1 MGNYFAKLT
10 PCLTQPRGTDQA
22 DRASDQQPDHAPRP
36 DAISKGVEEQVAEP
50 DAMDEGVEGQVTQLD
65 TDSDGVE
72 DQAIH
77 DDSVSEGIEEGEAA
91 YRPGGFHPVY
101 IGDVFSDRYKV
112 LNKIGYGQYSTVW
125 LVKDLQASGDGP
137 SVFRALKV
145 LSAICYGQGHD
156 TFEKEILTHLRD
168 GDRDQLGYNYVCH
181 LVEGFA
187 HQGPN
192 GTHTCLVFE
201 IMGETLSSFGVWFSE
216 HMIPPAIMH
225 RFAIQLVLALDFAH
239 EHDVIHTD
247 IKPDNIFVKF
257 CDHSLIESG
266 YLKEVPIPEQDR
278 EETQYCP
285 VPSRPLRGYYFD
297 PSNTRADQFNI
308 ALGDW
313 GVSSWTTKHLCETI
327 QPVALRS
334 PEVII
339 GAPWSASTD
348 WWNLGAVLLEVF
360 RTVRMFDGGVPP
372 DGHYEPKEHLSEIV
386 DLFGPFPKALLEKG
400 DPDMVCDVFDEE
412 GRVKDAEPYEG
423 PGLSSEDY
431 MPGLTQESREKFASF
446 LQFMMKI
453 DPEERP
459 EAMDLLRHPW
469 LDAVRA

>member
-1 MGNYFAKLT
+1 MGNFFAKLL
-10 PCLTQPRGTDQA
+10 PPLTLPADQA
-22 DRASDQQPDHAPRP
+22 DRVPDQQSDQAPQLDTISEDAEDQGTQPDTVLAGLEVQAVQHDGA
-36 DAISKGVEEQVAEP
+36 SEGVEE
-50 DAMDEGVEGQVTQLD
+50 GK
-65 TDSDGVE
+65 
-72 DQAIH
+72 
-77 DDSVSEGIEEGEAA
+77 AA
-91 YRPGGFHPVY
+91 YQPGGFHPVY
-101 IGDVFSDRYKV
+101 IGDVFNDRYKV

-125 LVKDLQASGDGP
+125 LVKDLQARSSGDGP

-145 LSAICYGQGHD
+145 LSAVCYGQGYD

-181 LVEGFA
+181 LIDDFE

-201 IMGETLSSFGVWFSE
+201 LMGETLRSFGVWFSE
-216 HMIPPAIMH
+216 HMIPPSIMH

-239 EHDVIHTD
+239 EHGVIHTD

-257 CDHSLIESG
+257 CDHSLIESD

-285 VPSRPLRGYYFD
+285 VPSHPLRGYYFD
-297 PSNTRADQFNI
+297 PENTRVDQFDI

-334 PEVII
+334 PEVLT

-348 WWNLGAVLLEVF
+348 WWNLGAVLIEVF
-360 RTVRMFDGGVPP
+360 RAVRMFDGRVPP
-372 DGHYEPKEHLSEIV
+372 DGHYELKEHLTEIV

-400 DPDMVCDVFDEE
+400 NQDIVSELFDEE
-412 GRVKDAEPYEG
+412 GRVKDAKPYEG
-423 PGLSSEDY
+423 PGLESEDY
-431 MPGLTQESREKFASF
+431 LPGLSLERKAEFASF
-446 LQFMMKI
+446 LELMMRI
-453 DPEERP
+453 DPEKRP
-459 EAMDLLRHPW
+459 LAMDLLRHPW
-469 LDAVRA
+469 LNAVRS

>member
-1 MGNYFAKLT
+1 MGNFFAKLLPSPT
-10 PCLTQPRGTDQA
+10 LPTDQA
-22 DRASDQQPDHAPRP
+22 DRAPDQQPDQAPQIDTISEDAEDQGTQP
-36 DAISKGVEEQVAEP
+36 DSVSG
-50 DAMDEGVEGQVTQLD
+50 DA
-65 TDSDGVE
+65 E
-72 DQAIH
+72 DQAVQR
-77 DDSVSEGIEEGEAA
+77 DAVSEGIEEGKAA
-91 YRPGGFHPVY
+91 YQPGGFHPVY
-101 IGDVFSDRYKV
+101 IGNIFNDRYKV

-125 LVKDLQASGDGP
+125 LVKDLQASGNEP
-137 SVFRALKV
+137 SAFRALKV
-145 LSAICYGQGHD
+145 LSAVCYSQGYD

-181 LVEGFA
+181 LVDNFE
-187 HQGPN
+187 HQGRN

-201 IMGETLSSFGVWFSE
+201 LMGETLRSFGVWFSE
-216 HMIPPAIMH
+216 HMIPPSIMH

-257 CDHSLIESG
+257 RDHSLIESG

-285 VPSRPLRGYYFD
+285 VPSQPLRGYYFD
-297 PSNTRADQFNI
+297 TETIRADQFDI

-334 PEVII
+334 PEVLI

-348 WWNLGAVLLEVF
+348 WWNLGAVLIEVF
-360 RTVRMFDGGVPP
+360 RAVRLFDGGVPP
-372 DGHYEPKEHLSEIV
+372 DGHYELKEHLIEIV

-400 DPDMVCDVFDEE
+400 NQDVVRDLFDEE
-412 GRVKDAEPYEG
+412 GCVKDAEPYEG
-423 PGLSSEDY
+423 PGLESEAY
-431 MPGLTQESREKFASF
+431 LPGLSLEMKADFSSF
-446 LQFMMKI
+446 LDLMMKI

-459 EAMDLLRHPW
+459 SAMDLLRHPW
-469 LDAVRA
+469 LNAVR